1 MSFKKETEKIM
12 LLQVKSLIHIIVK
25 FRTKSICAHFYH
37 SPAILLI
44 GEPLNICHWAP
55 SKV

>member
-37 SPAILLI
+37 PPVILLR

-55 SKV
+55 SIV